1 MTSKLMSVTAPPP
14 VYGYAELQLAME
26 SLKDSIIA
34 AVDIENIDHTRYGNP
49 GSPREAERSYWH
61 INTGKPHVADP
72 YHCRYAASR
81 RTPTGKTGM
90 EQISNFVGTFP
101 KWNHHKPSRA
111 TQNPGPAVVGSSEA
125 SQVTSL
131 LNNLNLDDTYAG
143 NNSDDDSQRASSPES
158 ASTDTLDTDPSSA
171 TSNAWEAIR
180 SNASDVAQSKSRHAM
195 VMFWDAHLERTTFN
209 ATENK
214 KFDKPDT
221 TFLDLQKWDL
231 IRRRYKDQPS
241 CSTLLHS
248 LGIEVPNLHNACND
262 VVAEVLAFIRILKFT
277 EEEYNAWTGK
287 QNLPTIR
294 ANIQNAEAYRANR
307 KMEKQMEGR
316 QEARRRNKTKG
327 KKNGKNNRQG
337 PVPG

>member
-1 MTSKLMSVTAPPP
+1 MSVPAPPP
-14 VYGYAELQLAME
+14 VYGYAELQLAKE

-34 AVDIENIDHTRYGNP
+34 AVDIENIDYTGTRIQDPLEKLSEVGIATLDMRNLP
-49 GSPREAERSYWH
+49 GSFEDMSFAEIARFIEARHYITDNWSWVTPKTCPGYWH

-81 RTPTGKTGM
+81 RTPTGKTAM
-90 EQISNFVGTFP
+90 EQISNFLGTFP
-101 KWNHHKPSRA
+101 N
-111 TQNPGPAVVGSSEA
+111 
-125 SQVTSL
+125 
-131 LNNLNLDDTYAG
+131 
-143 NNSDDDSQRASSPES
+143 
-158 ASTDTLDTDPSSA
+158 
-171 TSNAWEAIR
+171 
-180 SNASDVAQSKSRHAM
+180 NASNIAQSKIRHAM
-195 VMFWDAHLERTTFN
+195 VMFWDAHLERTRFN

-214 KFDKPDT
+214 NFDKPDT

-262 VVAEVLAFIRILKFT
+262 AVAEVLAFIRILKFT

-294 ANIQNAEAYRANR
+294 ANIQNAEAYHANR
-307 KMEKQMEGR
+307 KMEKQMEER
-316 QEARRRNKTKG
+316 QEARRRNKTKS
-327 KKNGKNNRQG
+327 KKSGKNNRQG

>member
-1 MTSKLMSVTAPPP
+1 MANNLMSVTAPPP
-14 VYGYAELQLAME
+14 VYGYAELQLAKE

-34 AVDIENIDHTRYGNP
+34 AVDMENIDHTGRRIQDPLDKLSEVGIATLDMRNLP
-49 GSPREAERSYWH
+49 GSFEEMSFAEIARFIEARHYITDNWSWVTPKTCPAYWH

-72 YHCRYAASR
+72 YHCRYATSR
-81 RTPTGKTGM
+81 RTPTGKSAM
-90 EQISNFVGTFP
+90 EQIINFV
-101 KWNHHKPSRA
+101 
-111 TQNPGPAVVGSSEA
+111 
-125 SQVTSL
+125 
-131 LNNLNLDDTYAG
+131 
-143 NNSDDDSQRASSPES
+143 
-158 ASTDTLDTDPSSA
+158 
-171 TSNAWEAIR
+171 AIR
-180 SNASDVAQSKSRHAM
+180 SNASHLAQSKRRHAM

-214 KFDKPDT
+214 NFDKPDT

-262 VVAEVLAFIRILKFT
+262 AVAEVLAFIRILKFT

-294 ANIQNAEAYRANR
+294 TNIQDTKAYRANR
-307 KMEKQMEGR
+307 KMEKQMEER
-316 QEARRRNKTKG
+316 QEARRRNRNKNKG
-327 KKNGKNNRQG
+327 KNNGKNNGNG